1 MKSNK
6 NFQKSKKNKS
16 FDNEREMNVKKVTG
30 SKKEKYFKKE
40 IYDEIE
46 EFEDLDLYGE
56 NNDFLYGDEEQEE
69 DEE

>member
-30 SKKEKYFKKE
+30 SKRKNILKKKSMMK
-40 IYDEIE
+40 
-46 EFEDLDLYGE
+46 
-56 NNDFLYGDEEQEE
+56 
-69 DEE
+69 